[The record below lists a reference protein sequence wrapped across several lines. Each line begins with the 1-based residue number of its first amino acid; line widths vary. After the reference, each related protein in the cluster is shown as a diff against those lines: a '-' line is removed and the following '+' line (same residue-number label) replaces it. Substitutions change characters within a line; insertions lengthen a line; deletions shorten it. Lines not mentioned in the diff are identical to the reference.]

1 MSALPV
7 PGAIDPDHE
16 DAIDT
21 RPDEDELDDAYRA
34 ARGDDGGTAAGT
46 TWFRALGRLI
56 RIVHPRETR

>member
-21 RPDEDELDDAYRA
+21 RPDEDELDGDGVGDLDAVLTRV
-34 ARGDDGGTAAGT
+34 
-46 TWFRALGRLI
+46 
-56 RIVHPRETR
+56 VHGAPR